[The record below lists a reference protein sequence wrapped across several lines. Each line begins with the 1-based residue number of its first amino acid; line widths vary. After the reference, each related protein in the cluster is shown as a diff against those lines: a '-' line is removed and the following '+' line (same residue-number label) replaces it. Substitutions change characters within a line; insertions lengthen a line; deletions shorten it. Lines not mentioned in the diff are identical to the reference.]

1 MASQSDLA
9 TELLSHARDDEM
21 AARELLKSDAISD
34 AIVGFHCQQAI
45 EKALKAMLAMS
56 AVDFPFTHD
65 LGALIVLCE
74 RAGTPVPAELEDVDR
89 LTPYVPG
96 CATAGRIRAPS
107 IAVPRNDGPRLPS
120 HGQRRRWSLEATDP
134 RADTKRTHQ
143 IDSRDHARSS
153 LSASNNFIWSG
164 FVSSRDSAC
173 PRVPRSGLMKE
184 ILGRRL
190 MG

>member
-89 LTPYVPG
+89 LTPYGARLRYGAPDPG
-96 CATAGRIRAPS
+96 TVDRRTAQRWAAAAVAWATTQ
-107 IAVPRNDGPRLPS
+107 VEPRGD
-120 HGQRRRWSLEATDP
+120 
-134 RADTKRTHQ
+134 
-143 IDSRDHARSS
+143 
-153 LSASNNFIWSG
+153 
-164 FVSSRDSAC
+164 
-173 PRVPRSGLMKE
+173 
-184 ILGRRL
+184 
-190 MG
+190 